1 MGRRP
6 STDVR
11 LKRNGIYW
19 RLVWRDDAGRERT
32 KSLGAA
38 SATQADRAR
47 RQFQAELI
55 LSPGI
60 GSMGKAPTIKA
71 WTDRY
76 LADIRQTHAE
86 GSVSLAGDT
95 IAYLLERFDGGLRID
110 RITQAQAEDF
120 AAWLRAKGL
129 NAVTVARHARTL
141 KAIWGRAI
149 KAELIHRS
157 PWIVLASS
165 ARSPEKTIP
174 NLADDDVQRLIDAAP
189 TRQWRC
195 IIALCAWGGTRRNEA
210 IRMKWE
216 DVRWGDNRFFVR
228 LPEGQDADTK
238 HAERVT
244 MMEPRLEAT
253 LLAAMHEAHDGS
265 EGPCEGIP
273 LENLHRNMVAIIR
286 RAGLVPWEDPF
297 HALRR
302 WRVSTWKLRY
312 PAPVVDK
319 WLGHSSDVSESS
331 YYRVTEQTF
340 GLEAE
345 VARLRAELEKMQ
357 RATAD
362 AATDC
367 KKVSTHAE

>member
-11 LKRNGIYW
+11 LKRNGVYW
-19 RLVWRDDAGRERT
+19 RLVWRDELGRERT
-32 KSLGAA
+32 RSLGAV
-38 SATQADRAR
+38 SAAEADRAR
-47 RQFQAELI
+47 RKFQAELM
-55 LSPGI
+55 LTPGI
-60 GSMGKAPTIKA
+60 ANMGHAPTIKA

-86 GSVSLAGDT
+86 GTVLLAKDT
-95 IAYLLERFDGGLRID
+95 IRYLLERFDGGLRMD

-120 AAWLRAKGL
+120 AAWLKAKGL
-129 NAVTVARHARTL
+129 SAVTVARHARTL

-174 NLADDDVQRLIDAAP
+174 NLTDDDVQKLIDAAP

-195 IIALCAWGGTRRNEA
+195 LIALCAWGGTRRNEA
-210 IRMKWE
+210 IRMRWE

-265 EGPCEGIP
+265 EGPCCGIP

-319 WLGHSSDVSESS
+319 WLGHSSDVSDAS

-345 VARLRAELEKMQ
+345 VARLRAELEKMK
-357 RATAD
+357 RATDESAE
-362 AATDC
+362 TY
-367 KKVSTHAE
+367 KKVSSHAE

>member
-1 MGRRP
+1 MGRRQ

-19 RLVWRDDAGRERT
+19 RLVWRDDTGRERT
-32 KSLGAA
+32 KSLGAI
-38 SATQADRAR
+38 SQTQADRAR
-47 RQFQAELI
+47 RQYQAELM
-55 LSPGI
+55 LTPGI

-76 LADIRQTHAE
+76 IADIRQTHAE
-86 GSVSLAGDT
+86 GSVSLAEDT
-95 IAYLLERFDGGLRID
+95 IGYLLERFDGGLRMD

-120 AAWLRAKGL
+120 AAWLKAKGL
-129 NAVTVARHARTL
+129 SAVTVARHSRTL

-174 NLADDDVQRLIDAAP
+174 NLTDDDVQKLIDAAP

-210 IRMKWE
+210 IRMKWA

-253 LLAAMHEAHDGS
+253 LKQAFHEAHDGS

-319 WLGHSSDVSESS
+319 WLGHSRDVSDSS

-345 VARLRAELEKMQ
+345 VVRLRAELDAIRV
-357 RATAD
+357 RAKEISAL
-362 AATDC
+362 
-367 KKVSTHAE
+367 

>member
-19 RLVWRDDAGRERT
+19 RLVWRDDTGRERT
-32 KSLGAA
+32 KSLGAISEA
-38 SATQADRAR
+38 QADRAR

-55 LSPGI
+55 ISPGI

-76 LADIRQTHAE
+76 IADIRQTHAE
-86 GSVSLAGDT
+86 GSVSLAQDT
-95 IAYLLERFDGGLRID
+95 IAYLLERFDGGLRMD

-120 AAWLRAKGL
+120 AAWLKGKGL
-129 NAVTVARHARTL
+129 STVTVARHSRTL

-157 PWIVLASS
+157 PWVVLASS
-165 ARSPEKTIP
+165 ARSPEKSIP
-174 NLADDDVQRLIDAAP
+174 NLTDDDVQRLIDAAP

-210 IRMKWE
+210 IHMRWE

-228 LPEGQDADTK
+228 LPDGKDADTK

-265 EGPCEGIP
+265 EGPCYGIP

-357 RATAD
+357 RATVD
-362 AATDC
+362 TATVC